1 MIFNLSEQRGSG
13 NQVRGSWNHLER
25 CGGMNEQE
33 RRGSKKGS
41 GYCRG
46 KPLGFANGFD
56 AGVTTERSQE
66 CSLVSALGASLKNG
80 GPT

>member
-1 MIFNLSEQRGSG
+1 MS
-13 NQVRGSWNHLER
+13 
-25 CGGMNEQE
+25 
-33 RRGSKKGS
+33 RRGGAARRGRS

-46 KPLGFANGFD
+46 KPLGFANVFD

>member
-1 MIFNLSEQRGSG
+1 
-13 NQVRGSWNHLER
+13 
-25 CGGMNEQE
+25 MNEQE

-56 AGVTTERSQE
+56 AGVTTEKSQE